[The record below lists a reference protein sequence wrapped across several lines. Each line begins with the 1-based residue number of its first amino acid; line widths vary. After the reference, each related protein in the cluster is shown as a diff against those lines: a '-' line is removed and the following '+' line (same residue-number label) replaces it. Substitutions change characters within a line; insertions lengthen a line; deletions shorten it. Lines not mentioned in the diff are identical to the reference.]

1 MVNMEKVIGP
11 FNGYFAVVQACKVE
25 AAGDGFLAS
34 YKICTAAPADY
45 WSAVALR
52 QKSVAGVL
60 DSAEEAIAIALQLA
74 QLQMAGLPSRSDG
87 AAEDS
92 QPSVAPMLPQ
102 RARLY
107 APTTPGPL

>member
-1 MVNMEKVIGP
+1 MEKVIGP
-11 FNGYFAVVQACKVE
+11 FNGYFAIVQVCEVE
-25 AAGDGFLAS
+25 GAGGGFLAS
-34 YKICTAAPADY
+34 YKICDAAPADY

-52 QKSVAGVL
+52 QKSVAGLL
-60 DSAEEAIAIALQLA
+60 DSASDGIEIAVQLA
-74 QLQMAGLPSRSDG
+74 QLQMAGMACRSDG

-92 QPSVAPMLPQ
+92 KPSVAPMPPQ